1 MADSNQKYESKD
13 TLVNGRP
20 KPSVQKSRF
29 VASLW
34 EAAVAKTLKISALKG
49 ISIPE
54 PADLLQ
60 NVCTE
65 AGARKDEVV
74 STEKKVKIP
83 GKSGKEVKVRE
94 AYGSIVSCVRRFQ
107 DVGDFTISL
116 IYTVL
121 IAPATAALQNYI
133 HKL

>member
-49 ISIPE
+49 ISTPE

-60 NVCTE
+60 NVCT
-65 AGARKDEVV
+65 
-74 STEKKVKIP
+74 
-83 GKSGKEVKVRE
+83 
-94 AYGSIVSCVRRFQ
+94 
-107 DVGDFTISL
+107 
-116 IYTVL
+116 
-121 IAPATAALQNYI
+121 
-133 HKL
+133 